1 MKVVVQR
8 SNKAKVLVDNKVV
21 GQIDKGMMLL
31 VGFTNNDTEKE
42 IDYMVNKIIN
52 LRIFDD
58 ENGVMNKN
66 ILDYGG
72 SILSI
77 SQFTLYADSRK
88 GNRPSYINALKG
100 EEAVKL
106 YDLFNKKL
114 SEKIKVET
122 GIFGAE
128 MKVDFINDGPIT
140 IILEKDGNNV

>member
-31 VGFTNNDTEKE
+31 VGYTNNDTEKE

-72 SILSI
+72 SILSV

-114 SEKIKVET
+114 SEKIKVEA

-140 IILEKDGNNV
+140 IILEKEGNNV